1 MRYDYIINE
10 KYRPCCPIL
19 SRYVEKLARSNK
31 QSIVTAIGYEKG
43 GMQIISLTILSDIM
57 MSKSFLECQLTQKNL
72 YTYF

>member
-43 GMQIISLTILSDIM
+43 GMQIISLTTS
-57 MSKSFLECQLTQKNL
+57 
-72 YTYF
+72 